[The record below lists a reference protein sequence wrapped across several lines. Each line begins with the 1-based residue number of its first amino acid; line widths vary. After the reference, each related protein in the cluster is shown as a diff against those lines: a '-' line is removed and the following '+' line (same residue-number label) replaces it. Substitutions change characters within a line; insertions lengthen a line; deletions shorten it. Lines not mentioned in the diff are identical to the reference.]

1 MIEGTKFVL
10 LTKLTLR
17 KERGGTVP
25 YISASSLKPADM
37 YFGTLELTTVN
48 YYILGTVR
56 GTPSP
61 NKQLLS
67 RPGSAG
73 GTPGTLLRYKFA
85 FL

>member
-1 MIEGTKFVL
+1 MEGTRFVL
-10 LTKLTLR
+10 LTTITLR
-17 KERGGTVP
+17 KERGGTIP
-25 YISASSLKPADM
+25 YISASSLSQQICI
-37 YFGTLELTTVN
+37 LELTSVN
-48 YYILGTVR
+48 YSILGTVR

-73 GTPGTLLRYKFA
+73 GTPGTVLRYKFS

>member
-1 MIEGTKFVL
+1 
-10 LTKLTLR
+10 
-17 KERGGTVP
+17 
-25 YISASSLKPADM
+25 M

-48 YYILGTVR
+48 YSILGTVR

-73 GTPGTLLRYKFA
+73 GTPGTVLRYKFSL
-85 FL
+85 F

>member
-1 MIEGTKFVL
+1 MEGTRFVL
-10 LTKLTLR
+10 LTTLTLR
-17 KERGGTVP
+17 KERYYTLYSCQFV
-25 YISASSLKPADM
+25 KPADM

-48 YYILGTVR
+48 YSILGTVR

-73 GTPGTLLRYKFA
+73 GIPGAVLRYKFS